1 MGDIAGFPYLEAEFT
16 KEGALLAPPDPK
28 QIADFVTSAGATDL
42 LVISHGWNNDM
53 DEARTLYR
61 DFFGHARKAL
71 QEGMVPGAAS
81 RRFAVLGVLWP
92 SKKFAEE
99 DLIPGGGAGLGGA
112 EDSAIGNRLE
122 QLGQADPS
130 AAAALGQAR
139 GLLDRLEHD
148 SAAQRR
154 FVDLVRSVVP
164 RPKDTTDDASDQLF
178 ALPGDELLDMLS
190 APMLTL
196 TPPSEESG
204 GAAGGVA
211 TAAAG
216 AQGQTAGLLDLGSG
230 IKAGARRFLNFTTYY
245 QMKERAGQVGAG
257 GLNSVLRHLRTHGPA
272 VRLHLIGHS
281 FGGRLV
287 AAAADGPGDAPA
299 VRIDSLTLLQAA
311 FSHNGFAPRFDGTH
325 DGFFRK
331 IVAERKVAGPIVVT
345 YTVNDKAVGLAY
357 PLSSRLARQQSSA
370 LGDANDPY
378 GGIGRNGAVK
388 TPEARGGELLAA
400 GGPYA
405 FAPGAIYN
413 LRADA
418 YITEHNDVARPET
431 AYAMLSAVTAT

>member
-1 MGDIAGFPYLEAEFT
+1 MGDIAGFPYL
-16 KEGALLAPPDPK
+16 
-28 QIADFVTSAGATDL
+28 
-42 LVISHGWNNDM
+42 
-53 DEARTLYR
+53 
-61 DFFGHARKAL
+61 
-71 QEGMVPGAAS
+71 
-81 RRFAVLGVLWP
+81 
-92 SKKFAEE
+92 
-99 DLIPGGGAGLGGA
+99 
-112 EDSAIGNRLE
+112 
-122 QLGQADPS
+122 
-130 AAAALGQAR
+130 
-139 GLLDRLEHD
+139 
-148 SAAQRR
+148 
-154 FVDLVRSVVP
+154 VVP

-357 PLSSRLARQQSSA
+357 PLSSRLASRSTTTWPGPRRRTRCSRRSPPP
-370 LGDANDPY
+370 DARP
-378 GGIGRNGAVK
+378 
-388 TPEARGGELLAA
+388 RGGA
-400 GGPYA
+400 GAERSASTPDARPRLRTRRGRCGPA
-405 FAPGAIYN
+405 SSGACPVRPGAHRSLDPVFVLWGRLCHHVERQASRFI
-413 LRADA
+413 
-418 YITEHNDVARPET
+418 P
-431 AYAMLSAVTAT
+431 SAG

>member
-1 MGDIAGFPYLEAEFT
+1 MGDIAGFPYL
-16 KEGALLAPPDPK
+16 
-28 QIADFVTSAGATDL
+28 
-42 LVISHGWNNDM
+42 
-53 DEARTLYR
+53 
-61 DFFGHARKAL
+61 
-71 QEGMVPGAAS
+71 
-81 RRFAVLGVLWP
+81 
-92 SKKFAEE
+92 
-99 DLIPGGGAGLGGA
+99 
-112 EDSAIGNRLE
+112 
-122 QLGQADPS
+122 
-130 AAAALGQAR
+130 
-139 GLLDRLEHD
+139 
-148 SAAQRR
+148 
-154 FVDLVRSVVP
+154 VVP

-196 TPPSEESG
+196 TPPTEESG

-370 LGDANDPY
+370 LGNANDPY

-413 LRADA
+413 LGADADLRHPARVLFVPALIGASILSSSCGAGYATTSSDRPAVSSLLRADA
-418 YITEHNDVARPET
+418 VGRGGGNDGGA
-431 AYAMLSAVTAT
+431 